1 MPAQAAPTSQTA
13 AEPAI
18 TMPTVAVQGAN
29 LDLHAR
35 HDTHLHA
42 REAEILEHIDQRIQ
56 KGRFELPHLPST
68 SMMVIE
74 MSSKPAVEIGKLVE
88 SIQTDPVLS
97 SELLKTANSVVYAGA
112 EPVDSLQSAVM
123 RIGLRTL
130 RSMLF
135 SLSVRGAI
143 MHEKS
148 ISHFAEEVWRQ
159 SYSMGSIARAIAPF
173 ARMDPE
179 RAFLIGLL
187 HDIGKVPLLAMLAR
201 EIKKEGELTRA
212 LVGKVFY
219 LHHEAVGAAVAKAWN
234 LREEIVSAAGCHHH
248 FEKNTEHTKA
258 AALARLVHQLDLQL
272 SLESEQELRALIHAP
287 EMDTLEI
294 HSDNRWAVIE
304 AATKAFVPV
313 MTSATAPV

>member
-1 MPAQAAPTSQTA
+1 MPA
-13 AEPAI
+13 
-18 TMPTVAVQGAN
+18 VAVQDAN
-29 LDLHAR
+29 IDKHAR
-35 HDTHLHA
+35 HDTYLHD
-42 REAEILEHIDQRIQ
+42 REAKILENIDQRIQ

-74 MSSKPAVEIGKLVE
+74 MSSKPTVEIGKLVE
-88 SIQTDPVLS
+88 SIATDPVLS

-112 EPVDSLQSAVM
+112 EPVDSLQMAVM

-130 RSMLF
+130 RSLLF
-135 SLSVRGAI
+135 TLSVRGAI
-143 MHEKS
+143 MHEKV
-148 ISHFAEEVWRQ
+148 IAHFAEEVWRQ

-187 HDIGKVPLLAMLAR
+187 HDIGKVPLLAMLGR

-248 FEKNTEHTKA
+248 FEQNTEHTKA

-272 SLESEQELRALIHAP
+272 SLESEQELRALIHSP
-287 EMDTLEI
+287 ELDALEI
-294 HSDNRWAVIE
+294 HPDNRWQVIE

-313 MTSATAPV
+313 MSGVAAPV